1 MRTIDISNW
10 KAFAIADL
18 FDVIKGTRLTRANMK
33 AGSIRYIGAST
44 FNNGIT
50 AYIANDHNPADK

>member
-33 AGSIRYIGAST
+33 AGSIRYM
-44 FNNGIT
+44 
-50 AYIANDHNPADK
+50 HQ